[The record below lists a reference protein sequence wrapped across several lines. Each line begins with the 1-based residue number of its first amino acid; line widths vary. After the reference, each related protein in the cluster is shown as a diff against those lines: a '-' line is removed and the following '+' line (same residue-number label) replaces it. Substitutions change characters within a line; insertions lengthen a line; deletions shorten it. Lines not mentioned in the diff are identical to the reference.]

1 MHYRQHTVL
10 SHQVPQYVEILLCS
24 RGMTLFHWGGGGGGG
39 GGRGMYIHK
48 EHKERACI
56 VQEYNVCTSQL
67 LASLVPWK

>member
-39 GGRGMYIHK
+39 
-48 EHKERACI
+48 
-56 VQEYNVCTSQL
+56 VCTYIRNTKREHVLSRSIMYALRNYL
-67 LASLVPWK
+67 LA